1 MAQSSMLFYTSRTEP
16 QGDRHPRDSH
26 IGYECNVKVSINTGE
41 RSSDSTIAL
50 IGPSSSTGLI
60 KSNADESL
68 TTNTFSQNT
77 SINVSRIIV
86 MQKKILVDLEM
97 VEYRLTELEQLLV
110 TKCSDGKLVKRKC
123 SGMLTE

>member
-1 MAQSSMLFYTSRTEP
+1 MHYP
-16 QGDRHPRDSH
+16 
-26 IGYECNVKVSINTGE
+26 ECMNKKKHYQINTGE
-41 RSSDSTIAL
+41 RSSVSTIAL

-68 TTNTFSQNT
+68 TTNTFSQDI
-77 SINVSRIIV
+77 SINVPRIIV

-97 VEYRLTELEQLLV
+97 VEYRLAELEQLLV
-110 TKCSDGKLVKRKC
+110 TKCSAGKLVKRKC